1 MYENHDLVKNGLKMV
16 KMANRS
22 LHQSS
27 FRLDMRYRKFGAFL
41 ETSSFFPVVWRG
53 ITQGGQTFLHWEG
66 GGQTFYVKDVG
77 GDDDVDGEEEDVSEA
92 NILVSEASKLSAG
105 ARIFRGP

>member
-27 FRLDMRYRKFGAFL
+27 FRLDMRYRKFEAFL

-53 ITQGGQTFLHWEG
+53 ITLEG
-66 GGQTFYVKDVG
+66 GEV
-77 GDDDVDGEEEDVSEA
+77 GEEEKKD
-92 NILVSEASKLSAG
+92 NNNGKSAFKRRCQST
-105 ARIFRGP
+105 A